1 VNHRNSKE
9 RFVLIGGMPRSGTTL
24 VETVIGS
31 HSRIAMPPGDFPFA
45 AQANAGWRVKRIL
58 SVLSEKPTWEHWKVR
73 DFSTIFDFDYGA
85 AFRQALLL
93 YAQGVGKELPGAK
106 APYSEFYLDLYEE
119 WLTDHELRFITVI
132 RNPIDVIA
140 SLKHSQIHSHLHGFR
155 NLVEVQSRN
164 WVRSVSLVLGKEH
177 DKRTQFC
184 AVRYEDFVSDPESTV
199 SDLCRFIGV
208 DPEIEP
214 MLNRSDFAYYDTNT
228 SFPQSYADRSDTH
241 TYVYQPESRKQSLSR
256 NDISVIGRICGE
268 TARSLGYKDPDLLAG
283 PPETMRKIS
292 SLSRLRRLPERILR
306 KISR

>member
-1 VNHRNSKE
+1 MNSGNRKE

-24 VETVIGS
+24 AETVIGS
-31 HSRIAMPPGDFPFA
+31 HSKIAMPPGDFPFA
-45 AQANAGWRVKRIL
+45 AQANAGWSINRIF
-58 SVLSEKPTWEHWKVR
+58 SALSEKPTWEHWKVR
-73 DFSTIFDFDYGA
+73 DFSTILDLDHGA
-85 AFRQALLL
+85 AFRKALTL
-93 YAQGVGKELPGAK
+93 YAEGIGKDYPGAK

-119 WLTDHELRFITVI
+119 WLADYELRFITVI

-164 WVRSVSLVLGKEH
+164 WVRSASLALGKEH
-177 DKRTQFC
+177 DKRTRFC
-184 AVRYEDFVSDPESTV
+184 AVRYEDFVSDPEATV
-199 SDLCRFIGV
+199 VRLCRFIGV

-228 SFPQSYADRSDTH
+228 SFPQSYADRKDKD
-241 TYVYQPESRKQSLSR
+241 TYVYRPESRKQNLSGK
-256 NDISVIGRICGE
+256 DIRMIGRICGE
-268 TARSLGYKDPDLLAG
+268 TARSLGYEDPDLIAG

-292 SLSRLRRLPERILR
+292 RLSKLRRLPAHIFK